1 MGVRVEIG
9 FKLRSTC
16 FDSMMDYQLSQ
27 MLELL
32 GNSEFNYLTFILTQL
47 KT

>member
-1 MGVRVEIG
+1 METG

-27 MLELL
+27 MSELF
-32 GNSEFNYLTFILTQL
+32 GNSEFNYLTIILTQL